1 MVRYLSIFTRL
12 LKWANEADEYR
23 HDIRYRCTVYENVID
38 IIQSGL
44 KRRSLVRTESSA
56 ID

>member
-23 HDIRYRCTVYENVID
+23 HDMRYRYIVYENVID
-38 IIQSGL
+38 IVRFDI